1 MKKQKKVLVL
11 VLLLLVLLTSI
22 VTIKDV
28 IAVETKTYKTTIINE
43 DGLEIDVATIRS
55 DEIMGTEEYIR
66 SNLNSAYTL
75 NEKFEPKDVIYV
87 KHLLAD
93 GTQFKAEKTIN
104 AMYDGQE
111 DAFIMMNDFATLL
124 YETDENSDYY
134 VTFVNTLIDDSE
146 YQVTDHCF
154 AYTNMNG
161 ETIDDCIYDYST
173 GLVYVPKKYTEENKN
188 GVGMNTQVELLQVID
203 SQTPTSTFSVEVDVS
218 ENVKGTFASN
228 GKATVEALATEFG
241 VKIALDD
248 EARNDITENY
258 LKVFVNDIETHA
270 YKYYPNEGIVVVQTI
285 PNTVDTLK
293 ISVSFDNVDDNVD
306 YLMQNGGVSTYATWE
321 DMPVYADVGEWIV
334 SEMPE
339 EGETWYIE
347 APNPE
352 DDFYA
357 DLVDVYQAGTN
368 HMGDKAPIY
377 NEATDKDWD
386 QIVEKIW
393 KGGDVDLNNLV
404 HNGTWIQHQIRF
416 NNDIETNGI
425 TIPGGTVAWLKCS
438 HADESFDADWK
449 RGTDPVDGD
458 PRYHAWKIKVKIYKI
473 TDKYMVVGFLTS
485 VLGSQAGTGLYKIA
499 YTTGKG
505 DLEVGKLDEYDE
517 LVGGATFRITNENGY
532 SKDVVTE
539 DGKTT
544 LIEDLEKGEYT
555 VTEITAPTN
564 MIINSASVTVNVNST
579 ATAVAKIKNNYQRGS
594 VRLTKYDADNPNAT
608 KGDAK
613 IGGAE
618 FSLYAAEDIK
628 LGSHLIY
635 TANQEIKSGIVTA
648 DDGTTE
654 PVTNL
659 PIGKYYYVETKASEG
674 FNINNNKV
682 YVEVTYAGQD
692 ASVAAEGYN
701 TVPEVPVYGSLY
713 ITKKLGATDLDAEV
727 LLPSVQFEL
736 TLKSD
741 PNQKYKTNISG
752 PDGVC
757 KVDKIP
763 YGLYTCKEILV
774 NDKAYPVAD
783 FDVNF
788 TEDGKTYYYTKVD
801 ESKKMQ
807 IEIDKDM
814 LLADGE
820 KTDAELSGAIFTVY
834 TDSAAKVPYKDAY
847 GNTVVIG
854 PTDANGYA
862 ISKYMRTGTYYL
874 KETTF
879 PKGIDPDA
887 TIPGDSVTYRNKIYT
902 VTYNNQNQGTTP
914 VKVTL
919 KVNNEPKRNDIEI
932 IKKIGATSNTTI
944 APLDKC
950 EFTATLISSKGTD
963 QVFSRKCTAE
973 TDANG
978 YCIIEDLPY
987 GEYEVEETKVSP
999 ISLKCSNFIVNVTE
1013 DSKIKKDPYSKTIVD
1028 TPKVMQIKI
1037 RKVDANRTDADA
1049 PDMTQGDGVLKGAIY
1064 QIYRYDPQTDDYTE
1078 AVYEITVD
1086 HKDEDG
1092 YWCAESKDLLVGKY
1106 MVKEKIS
1113 YTEVVDGKTYNYSYA
1128 EGYLADPETYYFEQQ
1143 PDLQTKERSYHYD
1156 TSKEEVIRGSVEV
1169 IKYDNDLG
1177 ETDETAAEGA
1187 ILRLTLN
1194 SDSTKYYDVVINENG
1209 YGEFVEEESRDK
1221 YYPYTI
1227 PYGEYTITE
1236 IKESNAKE
1244 HTSFF
1249 IHPEPVTITKQVQK
1263 EYRIEADEP
1272 VEMYLQI
1279 QKTDKD
1285 TGADVKIAGAK
1296 FKVWDCQRNSWVSQ
1310 ITYPSGDYIDVFE
1323 VGEDGNLTL
1332 PHKLEAGNYIVYET
1346 EAPAGYYLEE
1356 AWRVPANEED
1366 IGNADKA
1373 GKLVKIDKAAMD
1385 VKENTTANKI
1395 DLFYSVDMPNE
1406 PLKGKLEIFKT
1417 GEMLTDASI
1426 NSTEFGDK
1434 YTPIYTLKGLEGV
1447 TYDIKAAE
1455 DIKSPD
1461 GNVTYVAKGTKVDT
1475 ITTGE
1480 DGFATTKEL
1489 YLGEYEIIEVSA
1501 PEGYIIDEDIENV
1514 TLENEDT
1521 LTRVETTNKEL
1532 TDVRQ
1537 KLSLSFPKE
1546 YVEVNFANGTDVE
1559 RYSVFGVFANQDIK
1573 NVEGNV
1579 VIRKDDLV
1587 DLIKIEGEETD
1598 AMSTIDL
1605 PEGKY
1610 YVQELDASYPYS
1622 VSEEIV
1628 EVELTYKGNEHE
1640 YVTER
1645 AEGFT
1650 NTYDSSTLALIKIST
1665 SSLKNL
1671 VLIGDKMDTYEF
1683 DEEVAQI
1690 LNDIKGMTEEEVK
1703 DYLIENEIRFIAGA
1717 KYKIYTDKECQNPL
1731 YIKSGDK
1738 FVEAELVTGTTGMIK
1753 LENIPLGK
1761 YFVKEVEAPKG
1772 YELAETLLEVDL
1784 TIENK
1789 DQMVYK
1795 PLIEHAVKTPLLTK
1809 TDIFTG
1815 EVIPNCTFEIK
1826 DADGKVLLHSVTNE
1840 EGVGY
1845 IPVDLFENGKT
1856 YTYTEI
1862 EAPDIYDL
1870 NTEPHEFVAEFNED
1884 GEWVTERIQVDNRR
1898 KTIEELIIRKVDDE
1912 TGEPLQGCK
1921 FSIILID
1928 EVTKEPVLDQNGER
1942 VYLVKEAVT
1951 DETGEYIVEKPYYGT
1966 YQFIEVEAP
1975 EGYELKVDMEGME
1988 FTIDENSPETVIFEV
2003 TNTGDIA
2010 VYALSAIAVVSILG
2024 IAYVIVKNKKQRA

>member
-1 MKKQKKVLVL
+1 MNKNRKFLVLLMLVL
-11 VLLLLVLLTSI
+11 VLATSI
-22 VTIKDV
+22 FAVKDI
-28 IAVETKTYKTTIINE
+28 IAAEPKSYRTTIINE
-43 DGLEIDVATIRS
+43 DGLEIEVATIRS
-55 DEIMGTEEYIR
+55 DAIIGTEEYIR
-66 SNLNSAYTL
+66 SNLNSSYTL

-93 GTQFKAEKTIN
+93 GSEFAGEKTIN

-111 DAFIMMNDFATLL
+111 DAFIMMNDFATIL

-134 VTFVNTLIDDSE
+134 VTFVNTLIDDPD
-146 YQVTDHCF
+146 YQVTDYCF

-161 ETIDDCIYDYST
+161 DTVSDCIYDYAT
-173 GLVYVPKKYTEENKN
+173 GLVYVPKKYTQENKN

-203 SQTPTSTFSVEVDVS
+203 SQNPTSTFNVKLDVS
-218 ENVKGTFASN
+218 ESVKGTFASS
-228 GKATVEALATEFG
+228 GKVTVEALATEFG
-241 VKIALDD
+241 VKVALDD
-248 EARNDITENY
+248 EAKNDITENY
-258 LKVFVNDIETHA
+258 FKVFVNDTETHA
-270 YKYYPNEGIVVVQTI
+270 YKYYPNEGIIVVQAL
-285 PNTVDTLK
+285 PNTIDTLE

-306 YLMQNGGVSTYATWE
+306 YIMQNGGISTYATWE
-321 DMPVYADVGEWIV
+321 EIPVYGDPGTWIVTDMP
-334 SEMPE
+334 S
-339 EGETWYIE
+339 EGESWYIE
-347 APNPE
+347 ASNPE
-352 DDFYA
+352 AGFNA
-357 DLVDVYQAGTN
+357 DLVDVYRAGAI
-368 HMGDKAPIY
+368 HMGSSLPIY
-377 NEATDKDWD
+377 NEASDNNWVT
-386 QIVEKIW
+386 IVDKIW
-393 KGGDVDLNNLV
+393 NGGSVNLNNLA
-404 HNGTWIQHQIRF
+404 HNGTWIQHEVRF
-416 NNDIETNGI
+416 NKDITTNGI

-438 HADESFDADWK
+438 HASKSFDADDS
-449 RGTDPVDGD
+449 RGKDPLDGE
-458 PRYHAWKIKVKIYKI
+458 PRYHAWKIKVRIYKV
-473 TDKYMVVGFLTS
+473 TNDYMIVGFLTS
-485 VLGSQAGTGLYKIA
+485 ILGGQAGTGIYKIA

-505 DLEVGKLDEYDE
+505 DLEVGKLDEFDE
-517 LVGGATFRITNENGY
+517 YVAGATFRITGPNGY
-532 SKDVVTE
+532 SRDVVTE
-539 DGKTT
+539 AGKRT
-544 LIEDLEKGEYT
+544 LIEDLEKGDYT

-564 MIINSASVTVNVNST
+564 MIINSTPVTVNVSSGDP
-579 ATAVAKIKNNYQRGS
+579 AVAEIKNTYQRGS
-594 VRLTKYDADNPNAT
+594 TRLVKYDADNRNAT

-618 FSLYAAEDIK
+618 FSLCAAEDIK
-628 LGSHLIY
+628 LGSHTIY
-635 TANQEIKSGIVTA
+635 TTNQVVKSGIVTKA
-648 DDGTTE
+648 DGTTDS
-654 PVTNL
+654 VTDL
-659 PIGKYYYVETKASEG
+659 PIGKYYYIETKASEG
-674 FNINNNKV
+674 FNINTNRV
-682 YVEVTYAGQD
+682 PVEVKYAGQN
-692 ASVAAEGYN
+692 ATVAAEGYN
-701 TVPEVPVYGSLY
+701 EVPESPVYGNLY
-713 ITKKLGATDLDAEV
+713 ITKKLGATDLDAEI

-741 PNQKYKTNISG
+741 PNQRYKTNISG

-757 KVDKIP
+757 KVDRVP

-788 TEDGKTYYYTKVD
+788 TENGKTYYYTKVD
-801 ESKKMQ
+801 ASKQMQ
-807 IEIDKDM
+807 IEIDKEI
-814 LLADGE
+814 LVNAGE
-820 KTDAELSGAIFTVY
+820 KTDAVVEGAKFTVY
-834 TDSAAKVPYKDAY
+834 TDAAGKNPYKDAY

-887 TIPGDSVTYRNKIYT
+887 TIPGENVTYRNKVYT
-902 VTYNNQNQGTTP
+902 VSYNNQNQGTSP

-919 KVNNEPKRNDIEI
+919 TVKNEPKRNDIEI
-932 IKKIGATSNTTI
+932 FKRIGATSNTTE

-950 EFTATLISSKGTD
+950 EFTATLKSSIGTD
-963 QVFSRKCTAE
+963 AVFSRKCTAE

-987 GEYEVEETKVSP
+987 GDYVVEETKVSP
-999 ISLKCSNFIVNVTE
+999 ISLKCDNFDVNITE
-1013 DSKIKKDPYSKTIVD
+1013 DSKVKVEPYSKTIVD
-1028 TPKVMQIKI
+1028 VPKVMQIKI
-1037 RKVDANRTDADA
+1037 RKVDANRKDSDA
-1049 PDMTQGDGVLKGAIY
+1049 PDFTQGDGVLKGAIY

-1086 HKDEDG
+1086 HKDADG
-1092 YWCAESKDLLVGKY
+1092 YWCAESRDLLVGKY

-1113 YTEVVDGKTYNYSYA
+1113 YTEEVDGKTYNYSYA
-1128 EGYLADPETYYFEQQ
+1128 EGYLADPQTYYFDQR
-1143 PDLQTKERSYHYD
+1143 PDLQTVERTYHAD

-1169 IKYDNDLG
+1169 IKYDNDVG

-1194 SDSTKYYDVVINENG
+1194 SDPSKYYDVTINEFG

-1221 YYPYTI
+1221 YYPHTI

-1236 IKESNAKE
+1236 VKESNAKE

-1249 IHPEPVTITKQVQK
+1249 IHPEPVTISKQVQK

-1272 VEMYLQI
+1272 VEMYLQV

-1285 TGADVKIAGAK
+1285 TGADVKLEGAK
-1296 FKVWDCQRNSWVSQ
+1296 FKIWDCQRKSWVSQ
-1310 ITYPSGDYIDVFE
+1310 ITYPSGAYIEEFVT
-1323 VGEDGNLTL
+1323 GEDGNLTL

-1356 AWRVPANEED
+1356 AWRIPANEAD

-1373 GKLVKIDKAAMD
+1373 GKLVKIDKAAMG
-1385 VKENTTANKI
+1385 VIENTTANKM

-1434 YTPIYTLKGLEGV
+1434 YTPIYTLKGLKGV

-1461 GNVTYVAKGTKVDT
+1461 GNVVYVAKGTKVDT

-1546 YVEVNFANGTDVE
+1546 YVEVNFANGTDE
-1559 RYSVFGVFANQDIK
+1559 EKYSVFGIFANQDIK

-1579 VIRKDDLV
+1579 VIRKNDLV
-1587 DLIKIEGEETD
+1587 DLIRIEGEETD

-1605 PEGKY
+1605 PQGRY
-1610 YVQELDASYPYS
+1610 YIEELDASYPYS
-1622 VSEEIV
+1622 LSEEVV
-1628 EVELTYKGNEHE
+1628 EVELTYEGNEHE

-1665 SSLKNL
+1665 SSLKEL
-1671 VLIGDKMDTYEF
+1671 VLVGDQMDTSKL

-1690 LNDIKGMTEEEVK
+1690 LNDIKGMTEAEVV
-1703 DYLIENEIRFIAGA
+1703 DYLEANDIRFIAGA
-1717 KYKIYTDKECQNPL
+1717 KYKIYTDKECQKPL
-1731 YIKSGDK
+1731 YIKSGEE
-1738 FVEAELVTGTTGMIK
+1738 FVEAELVTGNTGMIK
-1753 LENIPLGK
+1753 LEDIPLGK

-1772 YELAETLLEVDL
+1772 YELADTLLEVDL
-1784 TIENK
+1784 TLENK

-1795 PLIEHAVKTPLLTK
+1795 PLVEHAVKTPLLTK

-1826 DADGKVLLHSVTNE
+1826 DSDGKVLLHSVTNE

-1845 IPVDLFENGKT
+1845 IPVDLFKDGEK

-1870 NTEPHEFVAEFNED
+1870 NTEPHEFEADFNED

-1898 KTIEELIIRKVDDE
+1898 KTIDELIVRKLDEE
-1912 TGEPLQGCK
+1912 TGEPLEGCK
-1921 FSIILID
+1921 FSIVLLD
-1928 EVTKEPVLDQNGER
+1928 EDGNPYLNQEGEM

-1951 DETGEYIVEKPYYGT
+1951 GENGEYVVEKPYYGS

-1975 EGYELKVDMEGME
+1975 EGYEMKEDMNGMT
-1988 FTIDENSPETVIFEV
+1988 FVIDENSPDTIIFEV

-2010 VYALSAIAVVSILG
+2010 VYALSAMAVISVIG